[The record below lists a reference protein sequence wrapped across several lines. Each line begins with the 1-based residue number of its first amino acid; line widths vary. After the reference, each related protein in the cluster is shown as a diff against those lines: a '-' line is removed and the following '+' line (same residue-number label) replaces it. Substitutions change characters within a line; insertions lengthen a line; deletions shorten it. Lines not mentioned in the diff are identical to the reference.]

1 MNTQLQRGSL
11 ADYQKGGDLSGMVFT
26 FKIIEQNLNP
36 SMSSSNGK
44 PVRNRS
50 IDRIEAFDLIREK
63 GKDGRIVQKTIR
75 YIEGEPS
82 IYKDE
87 QSPDKD
93 IPKKKHYLEFP
104 RGIKVVSG
112 ADNLLLKFMM
122 SHNLNASNPNR
133 IASGPAPMY
142 MLVDTE
148 KIINDIM
155 QADEVIEEAKLFCR
169 KGEWDEVKAYA
180 RVLNLNLDRSPSEIR
195 FDLKHIAMQD
205 PDKFMKGLNDPLMKK
220 KHYVLEALDE
230 GYLVINKQNNS
241 IAWRNNPNEPLD
253 VAGMDKSVVD
263 SLVRKFST
271 ENGRL
276 HYEALLD
283 LLKPVDNPN
292 FKLAPPTAEDLAE
305 IKATA
310 KPVPGIWIAEES
322 DEELMAFVDEAVL
335 RNIVVFKKPMWY
347 VYQGE
352 NYQKKEGLVTALKGE
367 EQLLGS
373 LKKDILKSREAQ

>member
-112 ADNLLLKFMM
+112 ADNLLLKFIPCFMIKM
-122 SHNLNASNPNR
+122 FNNIFYNITNR
-133 IASGPAPMY
+133 I
-142 MLVDTE
+142 
-148 KIINDIM
+148 
-155 QADEVIEEAKLFCR
+155 
-169 KGEWDEVKAYA
+169 
-180 RVLNLNLDRSPSEIR
+180 
-195 FDLKHIAMQD
+195 
-205 PDKFMKGLNDPLMKK
+205 
-220 KHYVLEALDE
+220 
-230 GYLVINKQNNS
+230 
-241 IAWRNNPNEPLD
+241 
-253 VAGMDKSVVD
+253 
-263 SLVRKFST
+263 
-271 ENGRL
+271 
-276 HYEALLD
+276 
-283 LLKPVDNPN
+283 
-292 FKLAPPTAEDLAE
+292 
-305 IKATA
+305 
-310 KPVPGIWIAEES
+310 
-322 DEELMAFVDEAVL
+322 
-335 RNIVVFKKPMWY
+335 
-347 VYQGE
+347 
-352 NYQKKEGLVTALKGE
+352 
-367 EQLLGS
+367 
-373 LKKDILKSREAQ
+373 